1 MKITILGSGTS
12 TGVPEIGCTCPTCV
26 STDPRDK
33 RLRCSGLVEVDGVR
47 ILIDCGPDFREQMI
61 RLNDF
66 KAIDAVLVTHEHYDH
81 VGGLDDLRP
90 YCKFRDVP
98 VYAEEYVAHRLRER
112 IPYCFAEQLY
122 PGVPRILLEEITPGI
137 PFYVSNTEGQ
147 KVEITELS
155 KFPSFY
161 VEYRPEENIVIIQ
174 CSAGRLVLKK
184 GIFFYGY
191 SGTHKGLR
199 ITARAYVENG
209 KLEQIV
215 YEEYNEFNN
224 VTASISYFKE

>member
-1 MKITILGSGTS
+1 MKPTRHLTLLLTILYFILSGNMS
-12 TGVPEIGCTCPTCV
+12 AEKFI
-26 STDPRDK
+26 PR
-33 RLRCSGLVEVDGVR
+33 RAS
-47 ILIDCGPDFREQMI
+47 
-61 RLNDF
+61 
-66 KAIDAVLVTHEHYDH
+66 
-81 VGGLDDLRP
+81 
-90 YCKFRDVP
+90 
-98 VYAEEYVAHRLRER
+98 
-112 IPYCFAEQLY
+112 
-122 PGVPRILLEEITPGI
+122 LEK
-137 PFYVSNTEGQ
+137 EGQ
-147 KVEITELS
+147 KMEITELN
-155 KFPSFY
+155 KFPSFQAD
-161 VEYRPEENIVIIQ
+161 YRPEENIVIIQ

>member
-1 MKITILGSGTS
+1 MIIMKPTRHLTLLLTILYFILSGNMS
-12 TGVPEIGCTCPTCV
+12 AEKFIP
-26 STDPRDK
+26 K
-33 RLRCSGLVEVDGVR
+33 RAS
-47 ILIDCGPDFREQMI
+47 
-61 RLNDF
+61 
-66 KAIDAVLVTHEHYDH
+66 
-81 VGGLDDLRP
+81 
-90 YCKFRDVP
+90 
-98 VYAEEYVAHRLRER
+98 
-112 IPYCFAEQLY
+112 
-122 PGVPRILLEEITPGI
+122 LEK
-137 PFYVSNTEGQ
+137 EGQ

-224 VTASISYFKE
+224 VTASISYFNE

>member
-1 MKITILGSGTS
+1 MIIMKPTQHLTLLLTILCLILGGKMSAEKFI
-12 TGVPEIGCTCPTCV
+12 P
-26 STDPRDK
+26 K
-33 RLRCSGLVEVDGVR
+33 RAS
-47 ILIDCGPDFREQMI
+47 
-61 RLNDF
+61 
-66 KAIDAVLVTHEHYDH
+66 
-81 VGGLDDLRP
+81 
-90 YCKFRDVP
+90 
-98 VYAEEYVAHRLRER
+98 
-112 IPYCFAEQLY
+112 
-122 PGVPRILLEEITPGI
+122 LEK
-137 PFYVSNTEGQ
+137 EGQ

-155 KFPSFY
+155 KFPSFHA
-161 VEYRPEENIVIIQ
+161 EYRPKENIVVIQ

-215 YEEYNEFNN
+215 YEEHDEYYN